1 MIFTNIPKNGASWS
15 EELPYS
21 FATELA
27 EPSDVS
33 VEVRDADSDELLGT
47 MRLYSVTRATID
59 IAPIVRRA
67 VSMSPAT
74 VKAPSII
81 ASLAVRRV
89 VVVANGVAS
98 SAVSLFRAPYTPT
111 EFGVLSSMSTANG
124 IASGDVLRFTLNIVG
139 GVRVRVV
146 EYSTEGKRDIA
157 VLAYSADERV
167 VEVVVPIGELSPTAD
182 RVELMIVSG
191 ATTASW
197 EYRVRERTSGSRTL
211 LWYNVRGGI
220 ESYAFPYCP
229 LVSRTADVVATPT
242 RLGNIAY
249 LSSAR
254 SRVRLTSALLS
265 RSEQERLSEIL
276 LSPNIFEDCGGR
288 VSRVELSQR
297 ELRYDDH
304 GAFERLSL
312 DIDEEWKGGALL

>member
-15 EELPYS
+15 DELLYT
-21 FATELA
+21 FATELT

-33 VEVRDADSDELLGT
+33 VEVRDADSDELLGS

-59 IAPIVRRA
+59 IAPIVRRG
-67 VSMSPAT
+67 VTMRPAT
-74 VKAPSII
+74 VKAPSIV

-98 SAVSLFRAPYTPT
+98 SAVSLFRAPYQPT

-124 IASGDVLRFTLNIVG
+124 IASGDVVRFTLNILS

-146 EYSTEGKRDIA
+146 EYSPDSKRDIA
-157 VLAYSADERV
+157 VLAYSGEDRV

-182 RVELMIVSG
+182 RVELLIIDG
-191 ATTASW
+191 QTTLSW
-197 EYRVRERTSGSRTL
+197 EYRVMERTSGSRTL

-220 ESYAFPYCP
+220 EYYTFPYCP
-229 LVSRTADVVATPT
+229 LVSRTADVVASPT
-242 RLGNIAY
+242 RLGSIAH

-254 SRVRLTSALLS
+254 SRVRLISAMLT

-276 LSPNIFEDCGGR
+276 LSPYIFEDCRGS
-288 VSRVELSQR
+288 VSSVELSQR

-304 GAFERLSL
+304 GALQRLSL
-312 DIDEEWKGGALL
+312 DIDEEWKGGAML